1 MHNKT
6 DLPIVMPY
14 FMVGNA
20 GKFIDFLKAVF
31 NAELI
36 SRQTGENSEDVI
48 HAEMKFN
55 GNRILLADSGLCG
68 GEWISPSST
77 GGSCATSEGGGKP
90 IQMFVEVENVDETSR
105 KALAAGGM
113 MVMEPYNDDGGR
125 MCGIADPFHNLWWF
139 KSTAH

>member
-1 MHNKT
+1 MHAKT
-6 DLPIVMPY
+6 ELPILMPY

-31 NAELI
+31 NAELA
-36 SRQTGENSEDVI
+36 SCQTRENSEDVI

-77 GGSCATSEGGGKP
+77 GGTCATSEGGGKP

-105 KALAAGGM
+105 KALAAGGT
-113 MVMEPYNDDGGR
+113 MVMEPHDDHAGR
-125 MCGIADPFHNLWWF
+125 MCGIADPFQNLWWF
-139 KSTAH
+139 KSSAL